1 MQILP
6 AFYQSHL
13 KAQLKRSEYLIL
25 SLLVALLQSY
35 RWVRLE
41 ELANKFPQNIL
52 FESRRRKI
60 QRFLS
65 LPQLTL
71 SQIWFPL
78 FTTWLKTAFELSEVL
93 YIAIDR
99 TQWGCINLLMISLIY
114 ERRAIPIYFELLPKL
129 GCCNVEQ
136 QKAALAQILPLL
148 KSYPKVVLG
157 DREFCSVDLAAW
169 LRKQPHTYFCLRLR
183 RSEYVEVEAFMWVQL
198 KNLGLAPGVSLY
210 LQGVKVTK
218 TQGFVGGNIACKWK
232 RKYRGWAADEAWFI
246 LTNLPTLELA
256 LSAYQKRFGIEEMF
270 RYFKSGG
277 YNLEGTGV
285 EGERLIALIL
295 LITLAYGSAL
305 MSGEKIKKKG
315 QVKYVC
321 RVKEPRRTLR
331 RHSNFYIG
339 LHGWSWVESLQLF
352 TCETEKLMAL
362 SPQKQRYYQ
371 RGKKAAR
378 LIRSTF

>member
-1 MQILP
+1 VVKKDRSVIRNKTCLNENMQILP
-6 AFYQSHL
+6 AFYQTHL

-25 SLLVALLQSY
+25 SLLVTLLQSY

-65 LPQLTL
+65 LPELTL
-71 SQIWFPL
+71 TQIWFPL
-78 FTTWLKTAFELSEVL
+78 FTTWLKTVFDLAEVL

-114 ERRAIPIYFELLPKL
+114 ERRAIPIYFELLPRL

-183 RSEYVEVEAFMWVQL
+183 RSEYVEVEAAMWVPL
-198 KNLGLAPGVSLY
+198 KL
-210 LQGVKVTK
+210 
-218 TQGFVGGNIACKWK
+218 
-232 RKYRGWAADEAWFI
+232 
-246 LTNLPTLELA
+246 
-256 LSAYQKRFGIEEMF
+256 
-270 RYFKSGG
+270 KS
-277 YNLEGTGV
+277 
-285 EGERLIALIL
+285 
-295 LITLAYGSAL
+295 
-305 MSGEKIKKKG
+305 
-315 QVKYVC
+315 
-321 RVKEPRRTLR
+321 
-331 RHSNFYIG
+331 
-339 LHGWSWVESLQLF
+339 
-352 TCETEKLMAL
+352 
-362 SPQKQRYYQ
+362 
-371 RGKKAAR
+371 
-378 LIRSTF
+378 